1 MLIVPLLAYMMLIVV
16 CIFMY
21 EPNYEVM
28 SLMRYEGIPE
38 VEAFDHLNDH
48 CGTQDTLK

>member
-1 MLIVPLLAYMMLIVV
+1 MIVPLLAYMTLIVV
-16 CIFMY
+16 CIFQY

-28 SLMRYEGIPE
+28 RLGRYEGIPE

-48 CGTQDTLK
+48 FGTQDSVK